1 MGKVWLK
8 HKSVGDREFEY
19 DLIDVSPNSDDDEC
33 GYLEDREGDEAQFN
47 RFVET
52 WLNWRGASL
61 AGDRWFGDEFE
72 WTLVDRPPEEWLEQE
87 VRLAEINFKRAIHRL
102 SDTRLS
108 LDDYYPY
115 APVEGAP
122 V

>member
-1 MGKVWLK
+1 MSKVWLK

-33 GYLEDREGDEAQFN
+33 GHLEDRDGGETEFN
-47 RFVET
+47 KFVTT
-52 WLNWRGASL
+52 WLNWRGASM

-87 VRLAEINFKRAIHRL
+87 VRLAEINYNRARDRL
-102 SDTRLS
+102 NEARWALV
-108 LDDYYPY
+108 DYYP
-115 APVEGAP
+115 PRGNDEVF
-122 V
+122 